1 MITRSPKPG
10 TPPKRSV
17 IRKLLKR
24 AAMVVAGLAIVAGV
38 AAAALYAYVRMPL
51 HFPQVP
57 YEFSIGRGST
67 LHGVA
72 RQLTR
77 VGVLY
82 EPWTF
87 IALGRVLHK
96 AGSIKAGNY
105 EIDKPVSLYRLLLNI
120 TEGGYSEDSIAFID
134 GWTFRQ
140 IREQLNAD
148 PELRHDTATLTDA
161 EILAKLDIPHSSPE
175 GLFFPDTYFF
185 SQDTSDLLI
194 LKRAYHVMQERLTQA
209 WKNRA
214 PDLPL
219 TKPYQALILAS
230 IVEKETGRPQ
240 DRAEI
245 AAVFVNRLRRGM
257 KLQTDP
263 TVIFGMGNKFD
274 GNLRRQ
280 DLTTDTPYN
289 TYMHAGLPPTPIA
302 IPGMESIDAAV
313 HPAHTDALYFVA
325 TGDGSSH
332 FSSTLNDHNRAVE
345 KYQKSANHR
354 H

>member
-10 TPPKRSV
+10 TPPKQNV

-24 AAMVVAGLAIVAGV
+24 AAMVVAGLAIVAVV
-38 AAAALYAYVRMPL
+38 AAGALYAYVRIMPL

-161 EILAKLDIPHSSPE
+161 EILTKLDIPYSSPE
-175 GLFFPDTYFF
+175 GLFFPNTYFF
-185 SQDTSDLLI
+185 SQNTSDLLI
-194 LKRAYHVMQERLTQA
+194 LKRAYHLMQERLTQA
-209 WKNRA
+209 WKSRA

-263 TVIFGMGNKFD
+263 TVIFGMGNTFD

-325 TGDGSSH
+325 AGDGSSH

-345 KYQKSANHR
+345 KYQKSNPR

>member
-1 MITRSPKPG
+1 MITRSPRPD
-10 TPPKRSV
+10 TPPQPGV
-17 IRKLLKR
+17 MRKLLKW
-24 AAMVVAGLAIVAGV
+24 AAMVVGGLAIVAAV
-38 AAAALYAYVRMPL
+38 AAGALYAYIRMPL
-51 HFPQVP
+51 HFPQMP
-57 YEFSIGRGST
+57 YEFSIGRGTT

-72 RQLTR
+72 QQLTR
-77 VGVLY
+77 VGVLH

-96 AGSIKAGNY
+96 AGSVKAGNY

-140 IREQLNAD
+140 IRQQLDAD

-161 EILAKLDIPHSSPE
+161 EILAKLDVPYSSPE

-185 SQDTSDLLI
+185 SANTSDLLI
-194 LKRAYHVMQERLTQA
+194 LKRAYHLMQSRLTQA

-219 TKPYQALILAS
+219 TRPYQALILAS
-230 IVEKETGRPQ
+230 LVEKETGRPQ
-240 DRAEI
+240 DRTEI

-263 TVIFGMGNKFD
+263 TVIFGMGDKFD
-274 GNLRRQ
+274 GNLHRR

-302 IPGMESIDAAV
+302 IPGMESIDAAL

-345 KYQKSANHR
+345 KYQKSPHPHR
-354 H
+354 